1 MDTQIEYHGPTD
13 THGRCH
19 FSLGG
24 LTITFPATPRANT
37 CAGSG
42 ASISTPTPVNTVI

>member
-1 MDTQIEYHGPTD
+1 MGMDRESYEELRDELI
-13 THGRCH
+13 
-19 FSLGG
+19 
-24 LTITFPATPRANT
+24 PATPRANT